1 MLNKSFRRRLDGR
14 NVEDSHTIDNI
25 EYNEF
30 AGAQK
35 NFEVGPALEYV
46 SATTV
51 ATKICPGDQLFLFK
65 ATTGLGYA
73 TLGDDNTITTGSA
86 PSANTFPV
94 FGQVYTKIS
103 AADYKYIIGTADIH
117 LYVLRD
123 DTQKR
128 ANP

>member
-1 MLNKSFRRRLDGR
+1 MSNKVFRRRLDGR
-14 NVEDSHTIDNI
+14 NVEDSNTIENI

-35 NFEVGPALEYV
+35 NLEVGPALEYV
-46 SATTV
+46 SATAA

-65 ATTGLGYA
+65 ATTGLGYV
-73 TLGDDNTITTGSA
+73 TLGDTAGIALGIA
-86 PSANTFPV
+86 PAADTFPV
-94 FGQVYTKIS
+94 FGQEYTRIS

-123 DTQKR
+123 DTQER
-128 ANP
+128 INP